1 MHRARAAA
9 YDIAFFIA
17 LLSTGLALGGALAHL
32 FELPNKIDLPLE
44 EYFVVQKAYRG
55 WWQLAYLLAFQLVS
69 MLAVIVMS
77 RRQPRVFGPALLAVL
92 CLTAAQ
98 IIFWTYTFPANVAT
112 ENWTKVPEDWEALR
126 WRWEYS
132 HAAGAVCQILAM
144 CALIL
149 AVLARARNP
158 VATSWL
164 KVRNATNERR

>member
-1 MHRARAAA
+1 MDRARSAA

-32 FELPNKIDLPLE
+32 FELPNKIDLPRE

-69 MLAVIVMS
+69 MLAV
-77 RRQPRVFGPALLAVL
+77 L

-112 ENWTKVPEDWEALR
+112 ENWAKVPENWEAVR
-126 WRWEYS
+126 RRWEYS
-132 HAAGAVCQILAM
+132 HAAGAV
-144 CALIL
+144 
-149 AVLARARNP
+149 
-158 VATSWL
+158 
-164 KVRNATNERR
+164 

>member
-1 MHRARAAA
+1 MHRARAAV

-77 RRQPRVFGPALLAVL
+77 RRQPRRCPRGSAPGPGRQRSARTWRGSGTPPLPRAS
-92 CLTAAQ
+92 T
-98 IIFWTYTFPANVAT
+98 PSAN
-112 ENWTKVPEDWEALR
+112 
-126 WRWEYS
+126 
-132 HAAGAVCQILAM
+132 GAPPSLPGPQ
-144 CALIL
+144 
-149 AVLARARNP
+149 
-158 VATSWL
+158 
-164 KVRNATNERR
+164 